1 MQYNPSFL
9 LGDVLRLNL
18 PENFVWVHYTIQED
32 VLVVWSEWVSLDSQ
46 VSISVSYNPDRVSVD
61 MSTFVSSQEI
71 VSVVNDSSLTEV
83 ILRVVDPNVDLFA
96 VWFVSDEE
104 YHIIVSEAWV
114 LRNDT
119 IEPLAIQRL

>member
-18 PENFVWVHYTIQED
+18 PENFVWVHYAIQED
-32 VLVVWSEWVSLDSQ
+32 VLVVWSEWVSLGSQ

-83 ILRVVDPNVDLFA
+83 ILRVVDPTVDLFT

-119 IEPLAIQRL
+119 IESLAIQRL

>member
-18 PENFVWVHYTIQED
+18 PENFVWVHYAIQED
-32 VLVVWSEWVSLDSQ
+32 VLVVWSEWVSLGSQ

-83 ILRVVDPNVDLFA
+83 VLRVVDPNVDLFA